1 MVLLTLPY
9 WLLVQPPASAGESIT
24 GVMSLSALDA
34 LDCPATVLRDTA
46 WTFAVQPAPYG
57 ITTLSRATVAVPTAF
72 GTYAVSGV
80 ASPSWVD
87 LSVKGAAHWRVTN
100 SYRIGAAGT
109 LRYMQAE
116 GFASLWR
123 GSLSLHATSNIDSVW
138 TIGVGV
144 DDLVFD
150 ATDRTLRLGVARR
163 DVVTMSIDLHL
174 SPTLPSFLSVGLL
187 AEPYPDITMRLTI
200 RTSPLTTSLAAR
212 CSLLPSVPFIV
223 QFDHVQHVGLRTTL
237 IVELP

>member
-9 WLLVQPPASAGESIT
+9 WLLVQPLASAGESVT
-24 GVMSLSALDA
+24 GVMSLSVVDA

-57 ITTLSRATVAVPTAF
+57 ITSLSRATVAVPTVF

-80 ASPSWVD
+80 ASSSWVD

-100 SYRIGAAGT
+100 SYHLGVAGT
-109 LRYMQAE
+109 VRRMQAE
-116 GFASLWR
+116 GFASHWT
-123 GSLSLHATSNIDSVW
+123 GTVSLHATSDIDSVW

-144 DDLVFD
+144 DDLLFD
-150 ATDRTLRLGVARR
+150 AVGRTLRLGVAHT
-163 DVVTMSIDLHL
+163 DVVTMSIDLNL
-174 SPTLPSFLSVGLL
+174 APTLPSFLSVGLL
-187 AEPYPDITMRLTI
+187 AEPFPDLTMRLTI